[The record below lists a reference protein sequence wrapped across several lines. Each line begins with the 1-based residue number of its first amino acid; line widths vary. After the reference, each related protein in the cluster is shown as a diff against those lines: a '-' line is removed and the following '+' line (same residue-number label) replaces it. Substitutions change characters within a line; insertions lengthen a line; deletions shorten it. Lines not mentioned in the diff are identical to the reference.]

1 MGRKAIPQ
9 NRYER
14 KERYVESAHPGRT
27 PDRSKKVF
35 CREYLVVG
43 PKVVGGKKK
52 GEVVKLTLTEGQAS
66 ALIEAG
72 HVVVHVS
79 VEKDRPLGRDKGKE

>member
-1 MGRKAIPQ
+1 MARKAAHQ
-9 NRYER
+9 NRSER
-14 KERYVESAHPGRT
+14 QERYTEMATPGRT
-27 PDRSKKVF
+27 PDRSRKVF

-43 PKVVGGKKK
+43 PKKVGGKKK
-52 GEVVKLTLTEGQAS
+52 GEVVSLTLTEGQAS

-79 VEKDRPLGRDKGKE
+79 VEKNRPLGRDKGKE